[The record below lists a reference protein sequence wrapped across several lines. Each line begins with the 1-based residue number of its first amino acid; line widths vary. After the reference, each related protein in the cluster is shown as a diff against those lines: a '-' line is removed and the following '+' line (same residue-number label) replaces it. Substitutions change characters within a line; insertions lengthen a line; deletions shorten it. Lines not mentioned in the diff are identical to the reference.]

1 MNDWQDAEDRVEKAQ
16 ELFAQQKWQEAL
28 DELRAAIAMNP
39 YNSSWYFNI
48 GLVLD
53 ELSRFDE
60 ALEAY
65 QKALRIE
72 PDDIEALHRMG
83 IDLARLGRFAEA
95 LKSFQQINRLD
106 SSYEPA
112 YCERIAVH
120 AALGEHE
127 KAEETFY
134 LARQYKEECPR
145 CYFNV
150 AHSLLERRLFDK
162 AIYCWQRTLDLDEAY
177 PSVHVH
183 LAEALALQG
192 AFETGRQD
200 CLRERGLDAAHTDG
214 LLDLGDI

>member
-1 MNDWQDAEDRVEKAQ
+1 MALIHQRPTTTPMNDWQDAEERVEKAQ

-83 IDLARLGRFAEA
+83 IDLARLGRFDDA
-95 LKSFQQINRLD
+95 LKTFDQIIQLD
-106 SSYEPA
+106 S
-112 YCERIAVH
+112 
-120 AALGEHE
+120 
-127 KAEETFY
+127 
-134 LARQYKEECPR
+134 
-145 CYFNV
+145 
-150 AHSLLERRLFDK
+150 
-162 AIYCWQRTLDLDEAY
+162 
-177 PSVHVH
+177 
-183 LAEALALQG
+183 
-192 AFETGRQD
+192 
-200 CLRERGLDAAHTDG
+200 
-214 LLDLGDI
+214 